1 MRKLDVQNVEDLALG
16 AAVLGTGGG
25 GDPYIG
31 KLMAIQAISEF
42 GPIELYELDEIDDE
56 ALIVP
61 SAMMGAP
68 TVMVEKLPKGDEIL
82 KAFQALESYLGRK
95 IDYTMSIEAGGL
107 NSTTPLTVAAR
118 LGLPMVDCDGMG
130 RAFPEI
136 PMVTHTMYGISATPF
151 AMADEKGNS
160 AILNTIDNHW
170 TETLS
175 RSITIDMGC
184 TALIACYAATGKQL
198 KECSV
203 PGTITLAEEIGRTI
217 REAQVAKA
225 DVVEAVRGVTG
236 GFEVFRGKISD
247 VERRTVAGFARGE
260 ATMEGTDSYSGRTLK
275 IQFQNEHL
283 VAILDG
289 EIVVSVPDL
298 ITILDAETGHPIT
311 TEGLRY
317 GFRVVVLGIP
327 CTPKWRTPEGLAL
340 VGPRY
345 FGYDIDYVPV
355 EERFGQKRGKKGLK

>member
-1 MRKLDVQNVEDLALG
+1 MRTLDVQNVEDLALG

-31 KLMAIQAISEF
+31 KLMGIQAIREH
-42 GPIELYELDEIDDE
+42 GPITLLSLDEIKDDD
-56 ALIVP
+56 LIVP
-61 SAMMGAP
+61 AAMMGAP
-68 TVMVEKLPKGDEIL
+68 TVIVEKLPRGDEIIEV
-82 KAFQALESYLGRK
+82 FRALESYLGRP
-95 IDYTMSIEAGGL
+95 ISATMSIEAGGL
-107 NSTTPLTVAAR
+107 NSTIPLTVAAR

-136 PMVTHTMYGISATPF
+136 PMVTHTLYGISATPF

-184 TALIACYAATGKQL
+184 TSLIACYAATGKQL

-203 PGTITLAEEIGRTI
+203 PGTITLAEQIGRTI
-217 REAQVAKA
+217 REARAA
-225 DVVEAVRGVTG
+225 NRDVVTSVREVTG
-236 GFEVFRGKISD
+236 GFEVFRGKVVD
-247 VERRTVAGFARGE
+247 VQRRTVAGFARGE
-260 ATMEGTDSYSGRTLK
+260 ATFEGTDEYAAQTLK
-275 IQFQNEHL
+275 LNFQNENL

-289 EIVVSVPDL
+289 QIMVSVPDL
-298 ITILDAETGHPIT
+298 ITVLDAETGEPIT

-317 GFRVVVLGIP
+317 GFRVLVLGIP
-327 CTPKWRTPEGLAL
+327 CSPKWRTPEGLAL

-355 EERFGQKRGKKGLK
+355 EERYGKERK

>member
-1 MRKLDVQNVEDLALG
+1 MRQLDVQNVEDLALG

-31 KLMAIQAISEF
+31 KLMAIHAIRQH
-42 GPIELYELDEIDDE
+42 GPVTLLTLDEIDDDD
-56 ALIVP
+56 LIVP

-68 TVMVEKLPKGDEIL
+68 TVMVEKLPKGDEIIA
-82 KAFQALESYLGRK
+82 AFKSLESYLGRK
-95 IDYTMSIEAGGL
+95 IDATISIEAGGL
-107 NSTTPLTVAAR
+107 NSTTPLSVAAR

-136 PMVTHTMYGISATPF
+136 PMVTHTLYGIKATPF

-170 TETLS
+170 TERFA
-175 RSITIDMGC
+175 RSITVDMGS
-184 TALIACYAATGKQL
+184 TALIACYATTGREL
-198 KECSV
+198 KECAV
-203 PGTITLAEEIGRTI
+203 PGTITLAEKIGRTI
-217 REAQVAKA
+217 REARANHR
-225 DVVEAVRGVTG
+225 DVIEAVREVTG
-236 GFEVFRGKISD
+236 GFRVFAGKVVD
-247 VERRTVAGFARGE
+247 VQRRTVAGFARGE
-260 ATMEGTDSYSGRTLK
+260 AVMDGTGEYAGQRLQ

-298 ITILDAETGHPIT
+298 ITILDAETGEPIT

-327 CTPKWRTPEGLAL
+327 CHEKWRTPEGLAL

-355 EERFGQKRGKKGLK
+355 EQRLGSG

>member
-1 MRKLDVQNVEDLALG
+1 MRELGPQNVQDLALG

-31 KLMAIQAISEF
+31 MLMAIQAIEEF
-42 GPIELYELDEIDDE
+42 GPVKLCSLDELDDDS
-56 ALIVP
+56 LIVP

-68 TVMVEKLPKGDEIL
+68 TVIVEKLPKGDEII
-82 KAFQALESYLGRK
+82 KAFQALESYLGHK
-95 IDYTMSIEAGGL
+95 IDYTMPIEAGGM

-118 LGLPMVDCDGMG
+118 LNLPLVDCDGMG

-136 PMVTHTMYGISATPF
+136 PMVTHTLYGISATPF

-170 TETLS
+170 TETFA
-175 RSITIDMGC
+175 RTITVDMGC
-184 TALIACYAATGKQL
+184 TALIACYAARGRQL
-198 KECSV
+198 KQAAV
-203 PGTITLAEEIGRTI
+203 PGSVSYAEQIGRTI
-217 REAQVAKA
+217 REAQASHA
-225 DVVEAVRGVTG
+225 DVVEAVREVTH
-236 GFEVFRGKISD
+236 GFRIFQGKVVD
-247 VERRTVAGFARGE
+247 VQRRTVRGFARGE
-260 ATMEGTDSYSGRTLK
+260 AVLEGTGAYNSHQMR

-283 VAILDG
+283 VAMLDDL
-289 EIVVSVPDL
+289 IVVSVPDL
-298 ITILDAETGHPIT
+298 IAILDAEKGEPIT

-317 GFRVVVLGIP
+317 GFRVVVLGIA
-327 CTPKWRTPEGLAL
+327 CNEKWRSPAGLKL

-355 EERFGQKRGKKGLK
+355 EQRYASLTS

>member
-1 MRKLDVQNVEDLALG
+1 MRLLDIQNVEDLALG

-31 KLMAIQAISEF
+31 KLMAVQAIREH
-42 GPIELYELDEIDDE
+42 GPITLHTLDEISDDC
-56 ALIVP
+56 LVVP
-61 SAMMGAP
+61 AAMMGAP
-68 TVMVEKLPKGDEIL
+68 TVMVEKLPKGDEII
-82 KAFQALESYLGRK
+82 KAFQALENYLGRK
-95 IDYTMSIEAGGL
+95 VDYTMSIEAGGL

-118 LGLPMVDCDGMG
+118 LRLPMVDCDGMG

-136 PMVTHTMYGISATPF
+136 PMVTPTLYGIKATPF

-170 TETLS
+170 TETFS

-184 TALIACYAATGKQL
+184 TALIACYSMTGRQL
-198 KECSV
+198 KEASV
-203 PGTITLAEEIGRTI
+203 PGTISYAEKIGRTI
-217 REAQVAKA
+217 REAQAA
-225 DVVEAVRGVTG
+225 HQNVVEAVRQVTRGV
-236 GFEVFRGKISD
+236 EIFRGKTVD
-247 VERRTVAGFARGE
+247 VQRRTVAGFARGE
-260 ATMEGTDSYSGRTLK
+260 AVFEGLDSYTGRRLV

-298 ITILDAETGHPIT
+298 IAILDAETGEPIT
-311 TEGLRY
+311 TEALRY
-317 GFRVVVLGIP
+317 GFRTAVLGIP
-327 CTPKWRTPEGLAL
+327 CHPKWRSPAGLKL

-345 FGYDIDYVPV
+345 FGYDTDYVPV
-355 EERFGQKRGKKGLK
+355 EERYGQKKV